1 MKKQYEVEVISP
13 KVTEDKKKEIVEGI
27 YKILSKSESEE
38 NDD

>member
-13 KVTEDKKKEIVEGI
+13 EVTEDMEREIVEGI
-27 YKILSKSESEE
+27 YKILSKSEGEE